1 MSSSTHPSQSG
12 ANRAKVRIMI
22 VEDHPLMCEGLIH
35 AITRDPTL
43 TVCGEAHTAAEA
55 LDAFET
61 LNPDLVIADI
71 SLPGRNGIEMIRDIR
86 AIRPDVRVLVLSMH
100 DEALYA
106 ERALRAGARGYL
118 MKQEV
123 RDTLLK
129 AIHQILAGRIYVSEK
144 MSARILENVAGQN
157 AGQSA
162 VGKLSDRELEVFRLI
177 GQGRN
182 TVEIA
187 DDLHL
192 SVKTVETHRAHIKEK
207 LALKNMSELISYAS
221 RWYETEDGTG
231 GNGSPA

>member
-1 MSSSTHPSQSG
+1 MPASTLTNLPETEQT
-12 ANRAKVRIMI
+12 KVRIMI

-35 AITRDPTL
+35 AITRDPNL
-43 TVCGEAHTAAEA
+43 TVCGEAHTASEA

-61 LNPDLVIADI
+61 LRPDLVVADI

-86 AIRPDVRVLVLSMH
+86 AIQSDIKVLVLSMH

-123 RDTLLK
+123 RDTLIK
-129 AIHQILAGRIYVSEK
+129 AIHQILDGRIYVSET
-144 MSARILENVAGQN
+144 MSARILENVAGQHSR
-157 AGQSA
+157 QSA
-162 VGKLSDRELEVFRLI
+162 VGRLSDRELEVFRLL

-187 DDLHL
+187 EDLHL

-207 LALKNMSELISYAS
+207 LTLKNMSELISYAS
-221 RWYETEDGTG
+221 RWFETEDGTVKPEER
-231 GNGSPA
+231 S

>member
-1 MSSSTHPSQSG
+1 
-12 ANRAKVRIMI
+12 
-22 VEDHPLMCEGLIH
+22 
-35 AITRDPTL
+35 
-43 TVCGEAHTAAEA
+43 
-55 LDAFET
+55 
-61 LNPDLVIADI
+61 
-71 SLPGRNGIEMIRDIR
+71 
-86 AIRPDVRVLVLSMH
+86 
-100 DEALYA
+100 
-106 ERALRAGARGYL
+106 

-231 GNGSPA
+231 RSEESV